1 MIEREIDSL
10 DKLTKAL
17 MIAIAV
23 LVTIGLIMVLSS
35 SYIFAKDNFGNSYYF
50 FLKQLAY
57 LSVSLIGAAIV
68 TKTKFSFWLKYAPF
82 FAAAIGFLIILTFV
96 PQFGS
101 TAKGASRWLALGG
114 FRLQPGEFFKVTCL
128 LCGIDLFENYGKY
141 SPKQLASRV
150 LVLLIPL
157 LFIIK
162 QPDFGTFI
170 ICFLTLSLIC
180 YLSSFPRKWFYPA
193 LGIGFVSVLILL
205 FSQPYRVKRLMTF
218 MDPWKNPQ
226 TSGFQIIQ
234 SYLAFAHGSITGA
247 GLGNSNE
254 KLFYLPEA
262 HNDFIFSVVG
272 EELGFLG
279 VISTVF
285 LFMFFIVIGLKI
297 GARAKSKLTYLTIVS
312 IVSLI
317 GVQALLNMSVVLGI
331 IPTKGL
337 NLPLISSGGSS
348 LLANFWAI
356 GILFSCIKYE
366 NKRLHEL
373 NQFQSTNSN
382 PFFLQS

>member
-17 MIAIAV
+17 MITIAV

-50 FLKQLAY
+50 FLKQLVY

-68 TKTKFSFWLKYAPF
+68 AKTKFSFWLKYAPF
-82 FAAAIGFLIILTFV
+82 FAAAVGFLIVLTFV

-101 TAKGASRWLALGG
+101 TAKGASRWLTLWGS
-114 FRLQPGEFFKVTCL
+114 RLQPGEFFKVTCL

-157 LFIIK
+157 LFIVK

-193 LGIGFVSVLILL
+193 LGIGIVSVLILL
-205 FSQPYRVKRLMTF
+205 FAQPYRVKRLMTF

-348 LLANFWAI
+348 LLTNFWAI

-373 NQFQSTNSN
+373 NQFQSTNNN